1 VAAKKTKNRNTT
13 LALYPTENL
22 LQAALGI
29 DYHSGKAN
37 TTRKVERNNR
47 KTEKRRFV
55 PENNWPCQERS
66 GWSYSRR
73 AEPGY

>member
-1 VAAKKTKNRNTT
+1 VASRKTKNRNTT

-37 TTRKVERNNR
+37 TTGKVERNNR
-47 KTEKRRFV
+47 KTEKLASG
-55 PENNWPCQERS
+55 EN
-66 GWSYSRR
+66 GWSCKNAQAVLYCVI
-73 AEPGY
+73 